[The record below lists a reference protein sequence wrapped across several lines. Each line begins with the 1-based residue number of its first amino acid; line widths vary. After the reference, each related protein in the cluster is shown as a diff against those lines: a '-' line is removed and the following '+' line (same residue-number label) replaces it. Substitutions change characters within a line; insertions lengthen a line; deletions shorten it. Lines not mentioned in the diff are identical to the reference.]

1 MSIQV
6 LSPQLASQ
14 IAAGEVIERPASV
27 LKELLENSID
37 AGSQHIEVRILKSGI
52 QQIYVQDDG
61 KGIALDDFP
70 LVFCPH
76 ATSKIASIADLEK
89 LHSYGFRGEAL
100 ASIAS
105 VAKVTLTAR
114 TADTDSGHRLLADF
128 ESDKPVIIPVPSA
141 IGSTLDVQDLFYNTP
156 ARRKFLKSDKTEWL
170 HLEQTFKNSAL
181 SCPAVSFTLFHQG
194 KVVYRLPACTDK
206 AMHLAR
212 IKQFSGTYFVEQAL
226 ELASINE
233 DLRLWGWVAP
243 PNPLQKTG
251 PLHYFFIN
259 GRAIKDKVVTHALQQ
274 AFMSV
279 FPNSVHNNMAY
290 VLYFELDPEQI
301 DINVHPAK
309 QEVRF
314 REPRRVHAFLSQTVE
329 SAFRQGFSDTV
340 YSSAPV
346 QDSLSTPAHRPTFEQ
361 APMPKFKHV
370 SESEPE
376 DDCLSS
382 SPFNISYFQQKPT
395 TSHSTKS
402 IGAAIRKQIKSPHT
416 KIDLG
421 EPLCVIRNHWLLSDN
436 GEDLF
441 LIDILAAGKILRKET
456 MDMTFFSIK
465 EGVQLIRQLE
475 ACANAE
481 KLYLASVIQKLPWQI
496 SVAYPV

>member
-1 MSIQV
+1 MSIQI

-61 KGIALDDFP
+61 KGITLNDFP
-70 LVFCPH
+70 LVFRPH
-76 ATSKIASIADLEK
+76 ATSKITSIADLEK

-105 VAKVTLTAR
+105 VSKVTLTAR
-114 TADTDSGHRLLADF
+114 TTGTDTGYRLLADF
-128 ESDKPVIIPVPSA
+128 QSAKPAIIPVPSP
-141 IGSTLDVQDLFYNTP
+141 IGTTLDVQDLFYNTP

-170 HLEQTFKNSAL
+170 HLEQTFKHAAL
-181 SCPAVSFTLFHQG
+181 SCPSVSFTLFHQG

-206 AMHLAR
+206 TGHLNR
-212 IKQFSGTYFVEQAL
+212 IKHFSGTHFVEQAI

-233 DLRLWGWVAP
+233 DLRLWGWVEP
-243 PNPLQKTG
+243 PNPMQKKG

-279 FPNSVHNNMAY
+279 FPNTTHNTMAY

-314 REPRRVHAFLSQTVE
+314 REPRRIHAFLAQTVE
-329 SAFRQGFSDTV
+329 SAFRQEARSV
-340 YSSAPV
+340 EP
-346 QDSLSTPAHRPTFEQ
+346 LPKTP
-361 APMPKFKHV
+361 FKGIP
-370 SESEPE
+370 EPETE
-376 DDCLSS
+376 DDCSLPL
-382 SPFNISYFQQKPT
+382 SPFNVSVFQRKPAL
-395 TSHSTKS
+395 SEYIKPM
-402 IGAAIRKQIKSPHT
+402 GAGIQRQAITPHV
-416 KIDLG
+416 KIRLG
-421 EPLCVIRNHWLLSDN
+421 EPLCVIRNQWLLSDD
-436 GEDLF
+436 GENLF
-441 LIDILAAGKILRKET
+441 LINISLAIAAIEDSNVKA
-456 MDMTFFSIK
+456 TFFSLQ
-465 EGVQLIRQLE
+465 EGRFLIQQLE
-475 ACANAE
+475 KYVNAGQVDLE
-481 KLYLASVIQKLPWQI
+481 AIAKKCFWPIETTEASH
-496 SVAYPV
+496 